1 MMVLDET
8 PEPPLLSWLG
18 GGGVELGVSVADT
31 TTSLVTMT
39 TSPLGCVLDTLVW
52 LVDVRTTG
60 VIEGEVGV
68 GLVELALDG

>member
-39 TSPLGCVLDTLVW
+39 TSPLVW